1 MTEKKPERTL
11 ELHVDIDAPIEAAW
25 KAITEG
31 PGIANWFA
39 PIAEVSATGVGAT
52 VKAGWSEEMMMTS
65 TVVAWEPLK
74 HVRWLDESGWMGP
87 GTSLALDY
95 YLSTEKGK
103 TRVRLVQSAF
113 GASEGWDDL
122 FDGIKTGW
130 TYFLQNLR
138 LYLERHLGRTRRMIS
153 ERIEVDVPRQKFWR
167 HLLSDVGGFVV
178 GGTGALK
185 AGDSIKVKLEESGD
199 RARGGGGADR
209 GPGPGPAHPRA
220 HRRPALRRARG
231 QERQV
236 SRRLL
241 ALGVRRGPG
250 EGLGDARE
258 EHLPAHPRVPSEI
271 AALDAVTAAAPAYQV
286 VYTPIAGLALDG
298 EGLLTTLRTASSL
311 STNETC

>member
-39 PIAEVSATGVGAT
+39 PVAEVSAPGEGAT

-87 GTSLALDY
+87 GTSMAVDY
-95 YLSTEKGK
+95 YLSTENGK

-130 TYFLQNLR
+130 IYFLQNLR
-138 LYLERHLGRTRRMIS
+138 IYLESTWAASPDDLG
-153 ERIEVDVPRQKFWR
+153 RIEVDMPRQKFWR
-167 HLLSDVGGFVV
+167 HLLSGAAGFVI
-178 GGTGALK
+178 GAAGAMK
-185 AGDSIKVKLEESGD
+185 AGDSIELKLSEPATV
-199 RARGGGGADR
+199 RAVVEV
-209 GPGPGPAHPRA
+209 
-220 HRRPALRRARG
+220 LIEG
-231 QERQV
+231 Q
-236 SRRLL
+236 
-241 ALGVRRGPG
+241 
-250 EGLGDARE
+250 GLGLRIPELTDALLFVELEGKGDKFHVGYWFSVYDEAQAKALETPAKRAFRRIHE
-258 EHLPAHPRVPSEI
+258 SLP
-271 AALDAVTAAAPAYQV
+271 
-286 VYTPIAGLALDG
+286 G
-298 EGLLTTLRTASSL
+298 
-311 STNETC
+311 

>member
-31 PGIANWFA
+31 PGIDNWFA
-39 PIAEVSATGVGAT
+39 PVAEVSAPGEGAT
-52 VKAGWSEEMMMTS
+52 VTTGWSEEMMMTN

-103 TRVRLVQSAF
+103 TRVRLVQSGF

-138 LYLERHLGRTRRMIS
+138 IYLEKHLGRTRRLIS
-153 ERIEVDVPRQKFWR
+153 ERIEVDMPRQKFWR
-167 HLLSDVGGFVV
+167 HLLSGAAGFVI
-178 GGTGALK
+178 GGTGAVK
-185 AGDSIKVKLEESGD
+185 AGDGIELKISEPATV
-199 RARGGGGADR
+199 RAVVEV
-209 GPGPGPAHPRA
+209 
-220 HRRPALRRARG
+220 LIEG
-231 QERQV
+231 Q
-236 SRRLL
+236 
-241 ALGVRRGPG
+241 
-250 EGLGDARE
+250 GLGLRIPELSDAMLFVELEGKRDKFHVGYWFSVYDE
-258 EHLPAHPRVPSEI
+258 AQAKALETPAKQAFRRIHESLPR
-271 AALDAVTAAAPAYQV
+271 
-286 VYTPIAGLALDG
+286 
-298 EGLLTTLRTASSL
+298 
-311 STNETC
+311 